1 MTAEAAAPAPR
12 SPVLV
17 VFTSHWAAMTGLGL
31 VLTAIVAW
39 ACLLPASL
47 RHGQD
52 NPYVGVA
59 TMAVGGMFVLG
70 LLLTP
75 LGLFLGRRRLRQR
88 LAGAIT
94 DSRTAWFRLLVFL
107 VVTSGINVLI
117 ASQLTMRALHT
128 MESRQFCGSCHVM
141 TPEARAF
148 EQGPHA
154 SILCV
159 DCHVGNGALGF
170 VNSKLQGTKQLISVL
185 TNSVEKPIA
194 SAIEA
199 GKMMPSAGTCRGCH
213 WRQRRAA
220 ACTRKIRRY
229 AHDEHNTPE
238 TTLLTMVTG
247 GTLMGGIHGAHNG
260 DGIEIKFVATDHK
273 RQDIPLVEYHD
284 SKTGQSRTYLRE
296 GADAAALAAAPRITM
311 QCFDCHNRPAHA
323 FQLPDRAVDRAL
335 LLGRMSAS
343 LPFLKKTAVE
353 ILKKGYAS
361 SEAAAAAIPAAL
373 ASFYEQSH
381 PDVARARAADVTE
394 AGAVL
399 ADIYAH
405 NVFPE
410 LGVDWG
416 TYPDNRGHQD
426 FPGCFRCHDGKHAT
440 AAGEQITNNCFKC
453 HFPATVGE
461 TKPEMLQLLGL
472 DDLLHNLE
480 KK

>member
-1 MTAEAAAPAPR
+1 MALARRCRTSTTAPSARAAIADRRSLESRHPPATVAAMTVDAPAAPR

-31 VLTAIVAW
+31 VLTAIVGW
-39 ACLLPASL
+39 TCLLPASL

-59 TMAVGGMFVLG
+59 TMAVGGMFAVGLG
-70 LLLTP
+70 LTP

-88 LAGAIT
+88 LTGAIT
-94 DSRTAWFRLLVFL
+94 DSRTAWYRLLVFL
-107 VVTSGINVLI
+107 VVTSGIDVVI
-117 ASQLTMRALHT
+117 AAQLTMLAIHT

-148 EQGPHA
+148 TQGPHA

-185 TNSVEKPIA
+185 TDTVAKPIA

-199 GKMMPSAGTCRGCH
+199 GKMVPSAETCEECH
-213 WRQRRAA
+213 WRQTPAA
-220 ACTRKIRRY
+220 ARLRMIRRCKE
-229 AHDEHNTPE
+229 DEQNTPE

-247 GTLMGGIHGAHNG
+247 GTVMGGIHGAHNG
-260 DGIEIKFVATDHK
+260 EGIEIKFVATDHK
-273 RQDIPLVEYHD
+273 RQDIPLVEYRN
-284 SKTGQSRTYLRE
+284 SKTGVNRTYVRE
-296 GADAAALAAAPRITM
+296 GADASALAAAPRITM
-311 QCFDCHNRPAHA
+311 QYFDCHSRPAHA

-361 SEAAAAAIPAAL
+361 SDAAAAAIPAAL
-373 ASFYEQSH
+373 AAFYEQSH
-381 PDVARARAADVTE
+381 PDVAR
-394 AGAVL
+394 
-399 ADIYAH
+399 
-405 NVFPE
+405 
-410 LGVDWG
+410 
-416 TYPDNRGHQD
+416 
-426 FPGCFRCHDGKHAT
+426 
-440 AAGEQITNNCFKC
+440 
-453 HFPATVGE
+453 
-461 TKPEMLQLLGL
+461 
-472 DDLLHNLE
+472 
-480 KK
+480 